1 MPEPHGVVRPYTP
14 TALPSVAARALAF
27 VAIIVGGICG
37 GLIAYAITDLQ
48 CGSDDGRTE
57 IVLPAPPSGRAG
69 SEVPP
74 ESPEQEADDGC
85 TIISGLA
92 GLLGATASAG
102 AVSVI
107 VVLVLRAM
115 GEWRRD
121 LPPD

>member
-1 MPEPHGVVRPYTP
+1 MVPMPEPRPVARPYSP

-48 CGSDDGRTE
+48 CGSDDQRAQV
-57 IVLPAPPSGRAG
+57 VLPGPPGERPAAPPTSG
-69 SEVPP
+69 ED
-74 ESPEQEADDGC
+74 EDC
-85 TIISGLA
+85 TLVTGLA
-92 GLLGATASAG
+92 GLAGATASAG

-121 LPPD
+121 LAPDG